1 METSSFFDLIEK
13 HFLYLVDED
22 RFSVVKRK
30 RYDSFDNT
38 EIVLQSQEC
47 RIRVLRERGQVFVEA
62 GPLLSTEEWYDLA
75 TLIAYLTRET
85 EELNYEIP
93 DYSDYD
99 TRIEWQVKRLAG
111 ILKIHYVQ
119 ICELFRKKTFNKD
132 LKKFINSRLKKR
144 WNI

>member
-1 METSSFFDLIEK
+1 
-13 HFLYLVDED
+13 
-22 RFSVVKRK
+22 VVKRK